1 MAEIKI
7 KLTADGSNLQRGLAD
22 GSSGLQKLGDS
33 AATATKKI
41 SAAAAAAAQ
50 LRATM
55 AAGTG
60 SHSLSGTGDA
70 VARAWGAAADKIIA
84 AKNAMAQAADIRRRS
99 QSTERQISQ
108 LEAAAANR
116 GLGSQI
122 GQAAMMIPG
131 VGAISTL
138 AKSGPLMLGGA
149 AAGGVAAIIRSAIS
163 EYDASQTRRN
173 TVAAITGDYT
183 DAIRLDNAS
192 HAIAQRYGVTSGDAM
207 SSMAYLARAGFS
219 SREAEANYRA
229 VLTATQGDTAK
240 MQPILEALTKAKSSG
255 LVREDVFEGL
265 DRMGIGVRQDLQS
278 QLGVSAT
285 EFASL
290 LSKGAVG
297 IDMVTESLQR
307 LTAEGTPA
315 ARAMD
320 AAAQSIDRR
329 MTAFADGWG
338 MLMDTIGGGLQELQ
352 GIAGAIMD
360 KLNFAGL
367 LKSDSGGTE
376 FDGMAI
382 KTRDDEISAEAAS
395 VRTRADLIR
404 QERNAAA
411 TAQLAA
417 YRSAQTSALTP
428 RDTAGQL
435 AALRQQATAAG
446 ISLTGPPAE
455 SEIAVQQLGRLTDWI
470 NQLNQLT
477 DNLVLRGINPDKYT
491 SSTLDSRLQESG
503 MADSDIQTILSTLS
517 EMQRRAG
524 VGRDATISD
533 TRLGLVTQQSRLQ
546 DDLVASGAITQAT
559 QATNLRRQYAQLV
572 EQQQKEHAAETERQN
587 KAAAAA
593 AARQQQIADFQA
605 REREN
610 LAISTAQATGDTDT
624 AQRLIDK
631 RALTAEIARLV
642 AGGFDQATAEQIA
655 TQKQAI
661 DIAARQ
667 TANQNTDDPQHP
679 NNIRIDS
686 ALSAVGLGAARI
698 IQQPTQQVNYAQKQ
712 LTTLDDIKKI
722 AQQQY
727 DYFKS
732 STTTTTSTST
742 AVYA

>member
-55 AAGTG
+55 AAGSG
-60 SHSLSGTGDA
+60 SNSLSGTGDA

-84 AKNAMAQAADIRRRS
+84 AKNAMAQAADIRRRA

-149 AAGGVAAIIRSAIS
+149 AAGGVAAIIRSAIR

-192 HAIAQRYGVTSGDAM
+192 HAIAQRYGVNSGDAM

-320 AAAQSIDRR
+320 AASQSIDRR
-329 MTAFADGWG
+329 MTAFTDGWG

-382 KTRDDEISAEAAS
+382 KTRDDEIAAEAAS
-395 VRTRADLIR
+395 VRTRADLII

-417 YRSAQTSALTP
+417 YRSAQSSALTP

-435 AALRQQATAAG
+435 AAVQQQAAAAG
-446 ISLTGPPAE
+446 ISLTGPPAA

-470 NQLNQLT
+470 NQLNHLT
-477 DNLVLRGINPDKYT
+477 DNLVLRGINPDKYN
-491 SSTLDSRLQESG
+491 SSTLDTRLQESG

-546 DDLVASGAITQAT
+546 DELVASGAITQAT

-572 EQQQKEHAAETERQN
+572 EQQQKEQAAETERQKN
-587 KAAAAA
+587 AAAAA

-631 RALTAEIARLV
+631 RALSAEIARLV

-667 TANQNTDDPQHP
+667 TANQNSDEPQQP

-732 STTTTTSTST
+732 ATIPTSTST

>member
-7 KLTADGSNLQRGLAD
+7 KLTADGTNLQRGLAD
-22 GSSGLQKLGDS
+22 GASGLEKLGDS
-33 AATATKKI
+33 ASTATKKI

-50 LRATM
+50 LRSTM
-55 AAGTG
+55 ASG
-60 SHSLSGTGDA
+60 SGSNSLAGTGDA
-70 VARAWGAAADKIIA
+70 VARAWGAAAEKIIA
-84 AKNAMAQAADIRRRS
+84 AKNAMAQAADLRRRS

-108 LEAAAANR
+108 LETAAANR

-131 VGAISTL
+131 VSAISTL

-149 AAGGVAAIIRSAIS
+149 AAGGVAAIIRSAIR

-183 DAIRLDNAS
+183 DAVRLDNAS
-192 HAIAQRYGVTSGDAM
+192 HAIAQRYGVNSGDAM

-219 SREAEANYRA
+219 TSDAEANYRA
-229 VLTATQGDTAK
+229 VLTATQGDTSK

-255 LVREDVFEGL
+255 IVREDVFEGL

-278 QLGVSAT
+278 QLGVSVT
-285 EFASL
+285 EFTSL

-320 AAAQSIDRR
+320 AASQSIDRR
-329 MTAFADGWG
+329 MTAFTDGWG
-338 MLMDTIGGGLQELQ
+338 MLMDTIGGGLTELQ
-352 GIAGAIMD
+352 GAAGWMMD

-382 KTRDDEISAEAAS
+382 KTRDDEIAAEEKS
-395 VRTRADLIR
+395 VRTRAGLIL

-411 TAQLAA
+411 TAQLDA
-417 YRSAQTSALTP
+417 YRSAQATSLTP

-435 AALRQQATAAG
+435 AALQQQAAAAG
-446 ISLTGPPAE
+446 ISLTGPPAQ

-477 DNLVLRGINPDKYT
+477 DNLILRGIDPGKYT
-491 SSTLDSRLQESG
+491 PAQLDTRLQEAGLS
-503 MADSDIQTILSTLS
+503 DSDILPILSTLS

-559 QATNLRRQYAQLV
+559 QATTLRRQYAQLL
-572 EQQQKEHAAETERQN
+572 EQQQKEQAAETERQN
-587 KAAAAA
+587 KNAAAAA
-593 AARQQQIADFQA
+593 TRQQQIADFRA
-605 REREN
+605 REREK
-610 LAISTAQATGDTDT
+610 LAIATAQATGDTT
-624 AQRLIDK
+624 GAQQMIDA
-631 RALTAEIARLV
+631 RSLRDEIARLV
-642 AGGFDQATAEQIA
+642 EGGISQSEAEKMA

-661 DIAARQ
+661 EIAAREQ
-667 TANQNTDDPQHP
+667 TAAPDAKPITPG
-679 NNIRIDS
+679 NIRIDS
-686 ALSAVGLGAARI
+686 ALSAVGLGSARI
-698 IQQPTQQVNYAQKQ
+698 IEQPTQQINYAQKQ

-732 STTTTTSTST
+732 ATSSNNT

>member
-84 AKNAMAQAADIRRRS
+84 AKNAMAQAADIRRRA

-108 LEAAAANR
+108 LETAAANR

-149 AAGGVAAIIRSAIS
+149 AAGGVAAIIRSAIR

-192 HAIAQRYGVTSGDAM
+192 HDIAQRYGVNSGDAM

-297 IDMVTESLQR
+297 IDMVTSSLQR

-320 AAAQSIDRR
+320 AASQSIDRR

-367 LKSDSGGTE
+367 LRSDSGGSE
-376 FDGMAI
+376 FDGMSI
-382 KTRDDEISAEAAS
+382 KTRDDEIAAEAAS
-395 VRTRADLIR
+395 VRTRAGLIR

-417 YRSAQTSALTP
+417 YRSAQSSALTP

-435 AALRQQATAAG
+435 AALRQQAAAAG
-446 ISLTGPPAE
+446 ISLTGPPADA
-455 SEIAVQQLGRLTDWI
+455 EIAVQQLGRLTDWI

-491 SSTLDSRLQESG
+491 SSTLDTRLQESG

-517 EMQRRAG
+517 EMQRRGG

-533 TRLGLVTQQSRLQ
+533 TRLSLVTQQSRLQ

-572 EQQQKEHAAETERQN
+572 EQQQKEQAAETERQN

-593 AARQQQIADFQA
+593 GARQQQIADFQA

-631 RALTAEIARLV
+631 RALSDEIARLV

-667 TANQNTDDPQHP
+667 TANQNTDEPQHP

-698 IQQPTQQVNYAQKQ
+698 IQQPSQQVNYAQKQ

-732 STTTTTSTST
+732 STTTTSTST